1 MDLNNQLDHRLFSME
16 ESSKYWFLEGFRYGR
31 KFSNESEMDAD
42 NWFSNIIIERRTARN
57 LISTAQTDS
66 GHKVTD
72 NSNTPREDP
81 KRNLLKP

>member
-42 NWFSNIIIERRTARN
+42 NWFGNVIIERRTKRN
-57 LISTAQTDS
+57 IISAVQTDS

-72 NSNTPREDP
+72 NSNTPRDVSQKE
-81 KRNLLKP
+81 LI